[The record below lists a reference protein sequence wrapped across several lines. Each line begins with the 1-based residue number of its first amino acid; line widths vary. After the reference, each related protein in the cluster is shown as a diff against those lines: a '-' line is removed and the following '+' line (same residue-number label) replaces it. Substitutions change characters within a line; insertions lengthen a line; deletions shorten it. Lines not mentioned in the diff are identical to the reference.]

1 MIDRKEYINWLD
13 NHGYLAKMTEFDNEL
28 RIDFVHFVVYINL
41 DFYDGEFWFRVYSD
55 DERTMFIEDE
65 INRCDIN
72 DDILAK
78 LSDVILL
85 DNYII
90 RKIEGA
96 KS

>member
-1 MIDRKEYINWLD
+1 MIDRKEYINWLG
-13 NHGYLAKMTEFDNEL
+13 NHGYLAKESEYDNNIV
-28 RIDFVHFVVYINL
+28 IDFVHFIVYISL
-41 DFYDGEFWFRVYSD
+41 YFYSGDFWFTVYSD
-55 DERTMFIEDE
+55 DGKTRFIDDE

-78 LSDVILL
+78 LRDVSLL
-85 DNYII
+85 DDYII

>member
-1 MIDRKEYINWLD
+1 MIDRKEYIKWLD
-13 NHGYLAKMTEFDNEL
+13 NHGYIAKETEFDNEL
-28 RIDFVHFVVYINL
+28 VIDFVHFIVHINL
-41 DFYDGEFWFRVYSD
+41 DFYDGEFWFSVYSD
-55 DERTMFIEDE
+55 DGKTLFIDDE

-78 LSDVILL
+78 LRDVSLL
-85 DNYII
+85 DDYII

>member
-1 MIDRKEYINWLD
+1 MIDGKEYIDWLY
-13 NHGYLAKMTEFDNEL
+13 NHGYIAKEGESDNEL
-28 RIDFVHFVVYINL
+28 MVDFVHFMVYISL
-41 DFYDGEFWFRVYSD
+41 DFHNEEFWFTVYSD
-55 DERTMFIEDE
+55 DGVTLFIDDE

-78 LSDVILL
+78 LSDISLL
-85 DNYII
+85 DDYII

>member
-1 MIDRKEYINWLD
+1 MIDRKEYIDWLD
-13 NHGYLAKMTEFDNEL
+13 NHGYLAMETEFDNEL

-41 DFYDGEFWFRVYSD
+41 DFYDGEFEFRVYSD
-55 DERTMFIEDE
+55 DGKTLFIDDE
-65 INRCDIN
+65 INRCNIN

-78 LSDVILL
+78 LSDICLL
-85 DNYII
+85 DDYII